1 MNTEQK
7 PPLGLRP
14 ESIAAAQFNR
24 ERIREIM
31 LALGRYLDV
40 NMDIPEAWMDELDTR
55 LRHTLEEHE
64 KISPAMS
71 AALARLNIES

>member
-1 MNTEQK
+1 MSAEQK

-14 ESIAAAQFNR
+14 ESIATAQFNR

-40 NMDIPEAWMDELDTR
+40 NMSIPEAWMDELDTR
-55 LRHTLEEHE
+55 LRHTLEEE
-64 KISPAMS
+64 KQIQKTLSC
-71 AALARLNIES
+71 L